1 VVALV
6 LPKTLCV
13 GFGNWILDVDTA
25 IGLNITILIS
35 ISGFSNIFTLRY
47 LKIEFL
53 QSPVVIKKDD
63 GVSVCQFVW
72 TYLVK

>member
-1 VVALV
+1 MVALV
-6 LPKTLCV
+6 LPKTLSV

-47 LKIEFL
+47 LKIEVL
-53 QSPVVIKKDD
+53 QSPVVIKKD